1 MAVGVLGPAA
11 QAAKLNP
18 VQQCPDEAARL
29 AVEGP
34 GGQQGTVLGGVFVKT
49 YLFLPC
55 EARKDALMGRAI
67 SLPNLGKYLSTFSAH
82 ASENPNKTTI
92 TAYQQLLRERY
103 DMAV

>member
-11 QAAKLNP
+11 QAAKLNPP

-34 GGQQGTVLGGVFVKT
+34 GGQQGTVLGGAFVYT

-55 EARKDALMGRAI
+55 EARNDALIAPDKFAEFR
-67 SLPNLGKYLSTFSAH
+67 
-82 ASENPNKTTI
+82 
-92 TAYQQLLRERY
+92 
-103 DMAV
+103 